1 MSIKVLLAEDHHIMR
16 QGLRSL
22 LEQHSKISIVGEAK
36 DGRETIQLAQKLEPD
51 VIVMDISMPNL
62 NGMEATYQILEDL
75 PEVKI
80 IGLSVHSDEQFISGM
95 FRAGAC
101 GYLLKDCVIDELVSA
116 IDTVVRNQIYISPSI
131 SKQVIKDYRQYLDKD
146 ETSVFNLLSQR
157 EREVLQLIAE
167 GKSTKEVADKLYVS
181 EKTIA
186 THRQN
191 IMNKLDIYSIPEL
204 VKYAI
209 KEGLISLK

>member
-22 LEQHSKISIVGEAK
+22 LEQHSKINVVGEAK
-36 DGRETIQLAQKLEPD
+36 DGRETIEMAQEHKPD

-75 PEVKI
+75 PKVRI

-101 GYLLKDCVIDELVSA
+101 GYLLKDCVIDELINA
-116 IDTVVRNQIYISPSI
+116 IDTVTRDQIYISPSI
-131 SKQVIKDYRQYLDKD
+131 SKQVIKDYQQYLKKDKD
-146 ETSVFNLLSQR
+146 SVFDMLSQR

-167 GKSTKEVADKLYVS
+167 GKSTKEIAGELYVS
-181 EKTIA
+181 EKTVA

-191 IMNKLDIYSIPEL
+191 IMNKLDIYSVPEL
-204 VKYAI
+204 VKYAL
-209 KEGLISLK
+209 KEGIISLK

>member
-22 LEQHSKISIVGEAK
+22 LEDQSNITVVGEAK
-36 DGRETIQLAQKLEPD
+36 DGRETIQLAGKFKPD

-62 NGMEATYQILEDL
+62 NGMEATYQILEEL
-75 PEVKI
+75 PDVKI

-101 GYLLKDCVIDELVSA
+101 GYLLKDCVIDELMNA
-116 IDTVVRNQIYISPSI
+116 IDTVVRDQIYISPSI
-131 SKQVIKDYRQYLDKD
+131 SKQVIKDYRQYLKKDKD
-146 ETSVFNLLSQR
+146 SVFELLTER

-167 GKSTKEVADKLYVS
+167 GKSTKEIAGTLYVS
-181 EKTIA
+181 EKTVA

-191 IMNKLDIYSIPEL
+191 MMNKLDIYSVPEL

>member
-131 SKQVIKDYRQYLDKD
+131 SKQVIKDYRHYLDKD
-146 ETSVFNLLSQR
+146 QSSVFNLLSQR

-167 GKSTKEVADKLYVS
+167 GKSTKEIADKLYVS

>member
-22 LEQHSKISIVGEAK
+22 LEQHSSVAIVGEAK
-36 DGRETIQLAQKLEPD
+36 DGRETIQLASKLKPD
-51 VIVMDISMPNL
+51 VIVMDITMPNL
-62 NGMEATYQILEDL
+62 NGMEATYQILEEQ

-101 GYLLKDCVIDELVSA
+101 GYLLKDCVIDELVNA

-146 ETSVFNLLSQR
+146 QTSVFSLLSQR

-167 GKSTKEVADKLYVS
+167 GKSTKEIAGNLCVS
-181 EKTIA
+181 EKTVA